1 MIESLETNEAFSLN
15 EEVPLRLV
23 TLISLILLVP
33 LLMLVFI
40 VQEVSDPEFI
50 VELSELEEGSKTIDV
65 ESDSPVSAS
74 PHPLKRAK
82 DTRRMVTGRR

>member
-1 MIESLETNEAFSLN
+1 METNEAFSLN

-50 VELSELEEGSKTIDV
+50 VELSELEEGSITIDV

-74 PHPLKRAK
+74 LHPLKSAT
-82 DTRRMVTGRR
+82 DANRMINGIR